1 MLQLRRICDTG
12 SGLPWA
18 ISGFERPA
26 KASIYKAQHWER
38 PVLGTADGSCLCV
51 HLASL
56 LSELPTGLHAAAAAQ
71 QAGRLL
77 CTSGQ
82 VSCNNVLQRQ
92 TGPSSGTVATRG
104 CNSRQAALHP
114 VQIHWK
120 VGASSSTLPSRPRST
135 WRVQEKTLFG
145 KKIREDTSRHPKPM
159 SHPKPAKTQ
168 S

>member
-12 SGLPWA
+12 SRLPWA

-82 VSCNNVLQRQ
+82 VSCNNVCKGKQAPVAAQWPLAAVTVVRRRCILFKSLEGRGELQHPTIEAPFNVEGPGEDVIWKKNTGRHQPPPQAHVTSQ
-92 TGPSSGTVATRG
+92 TR
-104 CNSRQAALHP
+104 
-114 VQIHWK
+114 
-120 VGASSSTLPSRPRST
+120 
-135 WRVQEKTLFG
+135 
-145 KKIREDTSRHPKPM
+145 
-159 SHPKPAKTQ
+159 
-168 S
+168 